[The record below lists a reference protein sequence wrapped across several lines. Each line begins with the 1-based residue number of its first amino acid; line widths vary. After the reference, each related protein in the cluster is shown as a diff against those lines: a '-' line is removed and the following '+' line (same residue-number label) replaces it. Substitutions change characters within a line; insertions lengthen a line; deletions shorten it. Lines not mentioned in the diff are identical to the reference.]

1 MSDHHSHHAHHKFD
15 VTRLE
20 RLNDVGRFDT
30 MRPDVMWQALGE
42 PTPEVIVDIGAGTG
56 LFTRRFAEMAPGAT
70 MHAVDTESVMLHWL
84 GEHLDDDLRD
94 RVHLVQSEE
103 SAVPLESSIAG
114 LVLMLALHHEL
125 AVPLASYREALRI
138 LHPGGQLL
146 VVDWRPGDTESGPPQ
161 QVRASADRIGE
172 WLANAGFAE
181 VTAHEGLPEHSLIT
195 ARKPRD

>member
-1 MSDHHSHHAHHKFD
+1 VSEQPGHHAHHKFD

-30 MRPDVMWQALGE
+30 MRPDVMWAVLGE
-42 PTPEVIVDIGAGTG
+42 PTPLVIVDIGAGTG
-56 LFTRRFAEMAPGAT
+56 LFTRWFADAAPEAT
-70 MHAVDTESVMLHWL
+70 VYAVDTESVMLDWL
-84 GEHLDDDLRD
+84 GAHLDDDMRD
-94 RVHLVQSEE
+94 RVHPVRSEE
-103 SAVPLESSIAG
+103 SAVPLESSSAD

-125 AVPLASYREALRI
+125 ADPLASYREALRV

-161 QVRASADRIGE
+161 HVRASAERIGE
-172 WLANAGFAE
+172 WLTSAGFTE

-195 ARKPRD
+195 ARKPRA